1 MGKMSKLGNIAGK
14 TLLKNDKRGSH
25 IGNLYTGKNVRATP
39 FVAGGA
45 LAGVAAFGVDGTAGT
60 GMNDGVFGEKTGLL
74 DIQRMTRARQG
85 TLESGEAPVFLA
97 DGGSRVN
104 NSLGASG
111 DMVFGMHNRRKG

>member
-1 MGKMSKLGNIAGK
+1 MSKMKKLGNIAGK
-14 TLLKNDKRGSH
+14 TLFKNDSRGNH
-25 IGNLYTGKNVRATP
+25 IGNLYTGKKMRSTP
-39 FVAGGA
+39 FVLGGA
-45 LAGVAAFGVDGTAGT
+45 VAGVAAFGIDGTAGT

-74 DIQRMTRARQG
+74 DIQRMTKARQG

-111 DMVFGMHNRRKG
+111 DMVFGMHNRRRG